1 MKIVKPESLGLDPEV
16 LNGVR
21 SYLEETYVAEG
32 KYVGTMTLV
41 SRKGKIAYL
50 DCIGYMDRENE
61 KLMKE
66 DAIFRIYSMTKAITS
81 IAIMQLYEKSKF
93 RLDDPVY
100 WYIPTWKD
108 LRVYQSGVYPN
119 FLTSRPKRH
128 MTIRDL
134 LTHMSG
140 LTYDFMYRTNVAAA
154 YRKTKVQQAESLKDF
169 VDILSKLPLEFS
181 PGDKWNYS
189 VSTDVLG
196 YLVEVLSG
204 MELED

>member
-108 LRVYQSGVYPN
+108 LRVYQSGVYP
-119 FLTSRPKRH
+119 L
-128 MTIRDL
+128 
-134 LTHMSG
+134 
-140 LTYDFMYRTNVAAA
+140 
-154 YRKTKVQQAESLKDF
+154 SL
-169 VDILSKLPLEFS
+169 IHI
-181 PGDKWNYS
+181 
-189 VSTDVLG
+189 
-196 YLVEVLSG
+196 
-204 MELED
+204 